1 MPHTHSSAMAVFLV
15 RRIIGAIPLLLFVS
29 VTVFALLHAAP
40 GGPTGAYMRRGSMN
54 AADLAALE
62 EKLGL
67 NDPLPIQYGK
77 WLGRVLQGDLGMAVT
92 TKRPVAVE
100 ILDRLPNTLTLMAVA
115 WAVTLLIAIPV
126 GILSAIRQYS
136 KFDHAVTTLTFIG
149 QSIPIFW
156 FGLILLLVFYMKL
169 ENPFSGEPL
178 LPAGGVQT
186 MGAPFSLG
194 DRVKHLILPVTMLA
208 AGWVAWYSRFLR
220 ASMLETIHQDYVR
233 TARAKGLSE
242 RLVVLRHG
250 FRNAA
255 IPLVT
260 LMALDVPFL
269 FTGALFTEVIF
280 AWPGMGRLFYAA
292 AERRDYGLL
301 MAIIMITSALI
312 ILANILA
319 DMIYAWLDPRIRLS

>member
-1 MPHTHSSAMAVFLV
+1 MAVFLA
-15 RRIIGAIPLLLFVS
+15 RRIVGAIPLLLFVS

-169 ENPFSGEPL
+169 ENPFTGEPL
-178 LPAGGVQT
+178 LPAGGVST

-194 DRVKHLILPVTMLA
+194 DRIKHLILPVTMLA

-242 RLVVLRHG
+242 RLVVLGHG

-255 IPLVT
+255 LPLVT

-269 FTGALFTEVIF
+269 FTGALFTEVMF

-312 ILANILA
+312 IFANILA
-319 DMIYAWLDPRIRLS
+319 DMVYAWLDPRIRLS

>member
-1 MPHTHSSAMAVFLV
+1 MAIFLV

-92 TKRPVAVE
+92 TKRPVAAE
-100 ILDRLPNTLTLMAVA
+100 IVDRLPNTLTLMGVA

-136 KFDHAVTTLTFIG
+136 KFDHAVSTLTFIG

-169 ENPFSGEPL
+169 ENPFTGEPL
-178 LPAGGVQT
+178 LPAGGVST
-186 MGAPFSLG
+186 MGAPFSLA

-312 ILANILA
+312 ILANILV

>member
-1 MPHTHSSAMAVFLV
+1 MAVFLA
-15 RRIIGAIPLLLFVS
+15 RRIVGAIPLLLFVS

-115 WAVTLLIAIPV
+115 WVVTLLIAIPV

-169 ENPFSGEPL
+169 ENPFTGEPL
-178 LPAGGVQT
+178 LPAGGVST

-194 DRVKHLILPVTMLA
+194 DRIKHLILPVTMLA

-242 RLVVLRHG
+242 RLVVLGHG

-312 ILANILA
+312 IFANILA

>member
-1 MPHTHSSAMAVFLV
+1 MAVFLA
-15 RRIIGAIPLLLFVS
+15 RRIVGAIPLLLFVS

-115 WAVTLLIAIPV
+115 WVVTLLIAIPV

-169 ENPFSGEPL
+169 ENPFTGEPL
-178 LPAGGVQT
+178 LPAGGVST

-194 DRVKHLILPVTMLA
+194 DRIKHLILPVTMLA
-208 AGWVAWYSRFLR
+208 AGWAAWYSRFLR

-242 RLVVLRHG
+242 RLVVLGHG

-269 FTGALFTEVIF
+269 FTGALFTEVMF

-312 ILANILA
+312 IIANILA

>member
-1 MPHTHSSAMAVFLV
+1 MAVFLV

-40 GGPTGAYMRRGSMN
+40 GGPTGAYMRRGNIN

-156 FGLILLLVFYMKL
+156 LGLILLLVFYMKL

-220 ASMLETIHQDYVR
+220 ASMLETIHQDYVC

>member
-1 MPHTHSSAMAVFLV
+1 MAAFLV
-15 RRIIGAIPLLLFVS
+15 RRIVGAIPLLLFVS
-29 VTVFALLHAAP
+29 VAVFALLRAAP

-67 NDPLPIQYGK
+67 NDPLPVQYGK

-92 TKRPVAVE
+92 TKRPVSVE
-100 ILDRLPNTLTLMAVA
+100 ILDRLPHTLTLMAVA

-169 ENPFSGEPL
+169 ENPFTGEPL
-178 LPAGGVQT
+178 LPAGGVST
-186 MGAPFSLG
+186 MGAPFSLS
-194 DRVKHLILPVTMLA
+194 DRARHLILPVTMLA

-233 TARAKGLSE
+233 TARAKGLGE

-312 ILANILA
+312 IFANILA

>member
-1 MPHTHSSAMAVFLV
+1 M
-15 RRIIGAIPLLLFVS
+15 
-29 VTVFALLHAAP
+29 TVFALLHAAP

>member
-1 MPHTHSSAMAVFLV
+1 MAVFLA

-67 NDPLPIQYGK
+67 NDPLPMQYGK

-92 TKRPVAVE
+92 TKRPVSVE
-100 ILDRLPNTLTLMAVA
+100 ILDRLPNTLILMLVA

-169 ENPFSGEPL
+169 ENPFTGEPL
-178 LPAGGVQT
+178 LPAGGVST
-186 MGAPFSLG
+186 MGAPFSLS
-194 DRVKHLILPVTMLA
+194 DRVTHLILPVTMLA

-312 ILANILA
+312 IVANILA

>member
-1 MPHTHSSAMAVFLV
+1 MAAFAL
-15 RRIIGAIPLLLFVS
+15 RRIIGAIPLLLFIS
-29 VTVFALLHAAP
+29 VAVFALLSAAP
-40 GGPTGAYMRRGSMN
+40 GGPTGAYMRRGNIS

-62 EKLGL
+62 ERLGL
-67 NDPLPIQYGK
+67 NDPLPVQYGK

-92 TKRPVAVE
+92 TRRPVAVE

-115 WAVTLLIAIPV
+115 WGVTLLIAIPV
-126 GILSAIRQYS
+126 GILSAVRQYS
-136 KFDHAVTTLTFIG
+136 KFDHAVTTFTFIG

-169 ENPFSGEPL
+169 ENPFTGEPL
-178 LPAGGVQT
+178 LPAGGVST
-186 MGAPFSLG
+186 MGAPFSLS
-194 DRVKHLILPVTMLA
+194 DRIQHLILPVTMLA

-255 IPLVT
+255 MPLVT

-280 AWPGMGRLFYAA
+280 AWPGMGRLFYQA

-319 DMIYAWLDPRIRLS
+319 DMLYAWLDPRIRLS

>member
-1 MPHTHSSAMAVFLV
+1 MAAYAL
-15 RRIIGAIPLLLFVS
+15 RRLIGAIPLLLFIS
-29 VTVFALLHAAP
+29 VAVFILLQAAP
-40 GGPTGAYMRRGSMN
+40 GGPTGAYMRRGGNISQQ
-54 AADLAALE
+54 DLAKLE
-62 EKLGL
+62 AELGL
-67 NDPLPIQYGK
+67 NDPLPVQYGK

-92 TKRPVAVE
+92 SKRPVSEE
-100 ILDRLPNTLTLMAVA
+100 ILDRLPNTVILMAVA
-115 WAVTLLIAIPV
+115 WGVTLLIAIPV
-126 GILSAIRQYS
+126 GILSAIKQYS
-136 KFDHAVTTLTFIG
+136 KFDHLVTSLTFIG

-169 ENPFSGEPL
+169 ENPFTGEPL
-178 LPAGGVQT
+178 LPAGGVAT
-186 MGAPFSLG
+186 MGAPFSLS
-194 DRVKHLILPVTMLA
+194 DRIQHLILPVTMLA

-280 AWPGMGRLFYAA
+280 AWPGMGRLFYSA

-319 DMIYAWLDPRIRLS
+319 DMLYAWLDPRIRLDG

>member
-1 MPHTHSSAMAVFLV
+1 MAVFLL
-15 RRIIGAIPLLLFVS
+15 RRILGAIPLLLFVS

-178 LPAGGVQT
+178 LPAGGVST

-208 AGWVAWYSRFLR
+208 AGWAAWYSRFLR

>member
-1 MPHTHSSAMAVFLV
+1 MTSSPSSAMAAFLV
-15 RRIIGAIPLLLFVS
+15 RRIIGAVPLLLFVS
-29 VTVFALLHAAP
+29 VTVFVLLHAAP

-115 WAVTLLIAIPV
+115 WVVTLLIAIPV
-126 GILSAIRQYS
+126 GILSAVRQYS

-194 DRVKHLILPVTMLA
+194 DRVTHL
-208 AGWVAWYSRFLR
+208 
-220 ASMLETIHQDYVR
+220 
-233 TARAKGLSE
+233 
-242 RLVVLRHG
+242 
-250 FRNAA
+250 

-280 AWPGMGRLFYAA
+280 AWPGMGRLFYSA

-301 MAIIMITSALI
+301 MAIIMITSVLI
-312 ILANILA
+312 IFANILA

>member
-1 MPHTHSSAMAVFLV
+1 MAAFLV
-15 RRIIGAIPLLLFVS
+15 RRILGAIPLLLFVS
-29 VTVFALLHAAP
+29 VAVFALLHAAP
-40 GGPTGAYMRRGSMN
+40 GGPTAAYMRRGNVN
-54 AADLAALE
+54 AEDMARLE
-62 EKLGL
+62 EQLGL

-77 WLGRVLQGDLGMAVT
+77 WLGQVLQGDLGMAVT
-92 TKRPVAVE
+92 TKRPVSVE
-100 ILDRLPNTLTLMAVA
+100 ILDRLPHTLTLMAVA
-115 WAVTLLIAIPV
+115 WAVTLLIAIPI

-136 KFDHAVTTLTFIG
+136 KFDHAVTTMTFIG

-156 FGLILLLVFYMKL
+156 FGLILLLIFYMKL
-169 ENPFSGEPL
+169 ENPFTGEPL
-178 LPAGGVQT
+178 LPAGGVST
-186 MGAPFSLG
+186 MGASFSLA
-194 DRVKHLILPVTMLA
+194 DRIRHLILPVTMLA

-233 TARAKGLSE
+233 TARAKGLAE

-301 MAIIMITSALI
+301 MAIIMITSVLI
-312 ILANILA
+312 IFANILA

>member
-1 MPHTHSSAMAVFLV
+1 MAVFLV

-40 GGPTGAYMRRGSMN
+40 GGPTGAYMRRGNIN

-156 FGLILLLVFYMKL
+156 LGLILLLVFYMKL

>member
-1 MPHTHSSAMAVFLV
+1 MATFLV

-29 VTVFALLHAAP
+29 VAVFALLHAAP
-40 GGPTGAYMRRGSMN
+40 GGPTGAYMRRGNMN

-67 NDPLPIQYGK
+67 NDPLPVQYGK
-77 WLGRVLQGDLGMAVT
+77 WLSRVLQGDLGMAVT
-92 TKRPVAVE
+92 TKRPVATE
-100 ILDRLPNTLTLMAVA
+100 ILDRLPHTLTLMAVA

-156 FGLILLLVFYMKL
+156 FGLILLLIFYMKL
-169 ENPFSGEPL
+169 ENPFTGEPL
-178 LPAGGVQT
+178 LPAGGVAT
-186 MGAPFSLG
+186 MGAPFSVS
-194 DRVKHLILPVTMLA
+194 DRVRHLILPVTMLA

-312 ILANILA
+312 IFANILA
-319 DMIYAWLDPRIRLS
+319 DMVYAWLDPRIRLS

>member
-1 MPHTHSSAMAVFLV
+1 MAAYAL
-15 RRIIGAIPLLLFVS
+15 RRLIGAIPLLLFIS
-29 VTVFALLHAAP
+29 VAVFVLLQAAP
-40 GGPTGAYMRRGSMN
+40 GGPTGAYMRRGGGISQ
-54 AADLAALE
+54 ADLAKLE
-62 EKLGL
+62 AELGL
-67 NDPLPIQYGK
+67 NDPLPVQYGK

-92 TKRPVAVE
+92 SKRPVSEE
-100 ILDRLPNTLTLMAVA
+100 ILDRLPNTVILMAVA
-115 WAVTLLIAIPV
+115 WGVTLLIAIPV
-126 GILSAIRQYS
+126 GILSAIKQYS
-136 KFDHAVTTLTFIG
+136 KFDHLVTSLTFIG

-169 ENPFSGEPL
+169 ENPFTGEPL
-178 LPAGGVQT
+178 LPAGGVAT
-186 MGAPFSLG
+186 MGAPFSLS
-194 DRVKHLILPVTMLA
+194 DRIQHLILPVTMLA

-319 DMIYAWLDPRIRLS
+319 DMLYAWLDPRIRLDG

>member
-1 MPHTHSSAMAVFLV
+1 MAVFLV

-92 TKRPVAVE
+92 TKRPVGVE

-115 WAVTLLIAIPV
+115 WVVTLLIAIPV

-149 QSIPIFW
+149 QSIPIVW
-156 FGLILLLVFYMKL
+156 FGLMLLLVFYMKL
-169 ENPFSGEPL
+169 ENPFTGEPL
-178 LPAGGVQT
+178 LPAGGVST

-194 DRVKHLILPVTMLA
+194 DRITHLILPVTMLA

-242 RLVVLRHG
+242 RLVVLGHG

-269 FTGALFTEVIF
+269 FTGALFAEVIF

-301 MAIIMITSALI
+301 MAIIMITSVLI
-312 ILANILA
+312 IFANILA
-319 DMIYAWLDPRIRLS
+319 DMVYAWLDPRIRLS

>member
-1 MPHTHSSAMAVFLV
+1 MAAYAL
-15 RRIIGAIPLLLFVS
+15 RRLIGAIPLLLFIS
-29 VTVFALLHAAP
+29 VAVFVLLQAAP
-40 GGPTGAYMRRGSMN
+40 GGPTGAYMRRGGGISQQ
-54 AADLAALE
+54 DLAKLE
-62 EKLGL
+62 AELGL
-67 NDPLPIQYGK
+67 NDPLPVQYGK

-92 TKRPVAVE
+92 SKRPVAEE
-100 ILDRLPNTLTLMAVA
+100 ILDRLPNTVILMAVA
-115 WAVTLLIAIPV
+115 WGVTLLIAIPV
-126 GILSAIRQYS
+126 GILSAIKQYS
-136 KFDHAVTTLTFIG
+136 KFDHLVTSLTFIG

-169 ENPFSGEPL
+169 ENPFTGEPL
-178 LPAGGVQT
+178 LPAGGVAT
-186 MGAPFSLG
+186 MGAPFSLS
-194 DRVKHLILPVTMLA
+194 DRIQHLILPVTMLA

-319 DMIYAWLDPRIRLS
+319 DMLYAWLDPRIRLDG

>member
-1 MPHTHSSAMAVFLV
+1 MAAFAL
-15 RRIIGAIPLLLFVS
+15 RRILGAIPLLLFVS
-29 VTVFALLHAAP
+29 VAVFALLYAAP
-40 GGPTGAYMRRGSMN
+40 GGPTGAYMRRGNMN
-54 AADLAALE
+54 PADLAALE

-67 NDPLPIQYGK
+67 NDPLPVQYGK
-77 WLGRVLQGDLGMAVT
+77 WLSRVLQGDLGMSVT
-92 TKRPVAVE
+92 TKRPVAEE
-100 ILDRLPNTLTLMAVA
+100 IMDRLPHTLTLMAVA
-115 WAVTLLIAIPV
+115 WGATLLIAIPI
-126 GILSAIRQYS
+126 GIFSAVRQYS

-169 ENPFSGEPL
+169 ENPVTGEPL
-178 LPAGGVQT
+178 MPAGGVAT
-186 MGAPFSLG
+186 MGAPFSLT
-194 DRVKHLILPVTMLA
+194 DRIHHLILPVTMLA

-242 RLVVLRHG
+242 RLVILRHG

-269 FTGALFTEVIF
+269 FTGAIFTEVMF

-301 MAIIMITSALI
+301 MAIIMITSVLI
-312 ILANILA
+312 VLANILA
-319 DMIYAWLDPRIRLS
+319 DMLYAWLDPRIRLS

>member
-1 MPHTHSSAMAVFLV
+1 MAIFFC
-15 RRIIGAIPLLLFVS
+15 RRLLGAIPLLLFVS
-29 VTVFALLHAAP
+29 VSVFALLHAAP
-40 GGPTGAYMRRGSMN
+40 GGPTGAYMRRGVTN
-54 AADLAALE
+54 QADLARLE
-62 EKLGL
+62 EELGL
-67 NDPLPIQYGK
+67 NDPLPVQYGK
-77 WLGRVLQGDLGMAVT
+77 WLSRILQGDLGMAVT
-92 TKRPVAVE
+92 SKRPVADE
-100 ILDRLPNTLTLMAVA
+100 IRDRLPNTVTLMLIA
-115 WAVTLLIAIPV
+115 WGVTLLIAIPV
-126 GILSAIRQYS
+126 GIYSAIRQYS
-136 KFDHAVTTLTFIG
+136 RFDHAVTTLTFIG

-156 FGLILLLVFYMKL
+156 FGLILLLVFYMRL
-169 ENPFSGEPL
+169 ENPFTGEPL
-178 LPAGGVQT
+178 LPAGGVAT
-186 MGAPFSLG
+186 MGAPFSLS
-194 DRVKHLILPVTMLA
+194 DRIQHLILPVTMLA

-233 TARAKGLSE
+233 TARAKGVSE
-242 RLVVLRHG
+242 RLVVLRHA

-312 ILANILA
+312 IVANIVA
-319 DMIYAWLDPRIRLS
+319 DMLYALLDPRIRLA